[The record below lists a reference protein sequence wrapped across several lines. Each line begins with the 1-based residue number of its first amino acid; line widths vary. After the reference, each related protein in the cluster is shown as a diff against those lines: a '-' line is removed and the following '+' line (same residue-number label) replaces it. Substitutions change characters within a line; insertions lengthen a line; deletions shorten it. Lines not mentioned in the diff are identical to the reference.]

1 MAGRDHLGDGP
12 DGVLD
17 GDLRVDA
24 AETVDVDVVGAQA
37 LQAIGQEVR
46 TATGRPSIPM

>member
-17 GDLRVDA
+17 RDLRVHA
-24 AETVDVDVVGAQA
+24 TETADVDVVGAQA
-37 LQAIGQEVR
+37 LQAVGRKIR
-46 TATGRPSIPM
+46 TATGRPSMPM